1 MMNLKTGFIVLII
14 YCLPAPSFALQ
25 SEVFPP
31 EISPGD
37 AFLVRVCATALPEGA
52 VEEGSLTGFNPE
64 PSGEGC
70 YIAIGAVGLN
80 TKPGDYE
87 VSVKSAGGKAVKKLV
102 VRKVSFPEIGLTLPP
117 EKVFLSPEDQE
128 RAVKE
133 QERLSLIW
141 KEVSGRLWEGGFI
154 QPVENDVLTTFGVK
168 RIINKEKVSIHWGID
183 IRGKEGEPV
192 RAANS
197 GRAVFADIL
206 FFGGNTLII
215 DHGMGV
221 YTIYMHL
228 SGFNVKVGEPVERG
242 DIVGFVGSTGRA
254 TGPHLHFGV
263 KVGGISVN
271 PLSLTGLSIR

>member
-1 MMNLKTGFIVLII
+1 MKALIALIVVLVSS
-14 YCLPAPSFALQ
+14 ADAFAFEA
-25 SEVFPP
+25 EVFPH

-37 AFLVRVCATALPEGA
+37 AFLVKVCATAGPPEKIQSEG
-52 VEEGSLTGFNPE
+52 GSLTPLS
-64 PSGEGC
+64 PSGDGC

-87 VSVKSAGGKAVKKLV
+87 VSVKSAGEVKTLQFA
-102 VRKVSFPEIGLTLPP
+102 VRKVSFPEISLSLPP
-117 EKVFLSPEDQE
+117 EKVFLSPEDQK
-128 RAVKE
+128 RAVRE

-141 KEVSGRLWEGGFI
+141 EEVSGRLWEGGFI
-154 QPVENDVLTTFGVK
+154 QPVENDVLTAFGVK

-197 GRAVFADIL
+197 GRAVFEELL

-228 SGFNVKVGEPVERG
+228 SGRNVEIGEPVSRG

-263 KVGGISVN
+263 KVGGLSIN
-271 PLSLTGLSIR
+271 PLSLIGLLP

>member
-1 MMNLKTGFIVLII
+1 MMNLKTVFIVLLI
-14 YCLPAPSFALQ
+14 YWLPAPSFALQ
-25 SEVFPP
+25 AEVFPP

-37 AFLVRVCATALPEGA
+37 VFLVRVCAPALPEGA
-52 VEEGSLTGFNPE
+52 VVGGLLTGFNPE
-64 PSGEGC
+64 GEGC
-70 YIAIGAVGLN
+70 YIAIGAMGLD

-87 VSVKSAGGKAVKKLV
+87 VSVKSAGEKAVSLLV
-102 VRKVSFPEIGLTLPP
+102 VRKVSFPEISLTLPP
-117 EKVFLSPEDQE
+117 EKVFLSIEDQK
-128 RAVKE
+128 RAVRE

-141 KEVSGRLWEGGFI
+141 KEVSGRLWKGGFI
-154 QPVENDVLTTFGVK
+154 QPVESDVLTLFGVK

-183 IRGKEGEPV
+183 IGCEEGAPV

-197 GRAVFADIL
+197 GRAVFEELL

-228 SGFNVKVGEPVERG
+228 SGFNVKVGAPVERG
-242 DIVGFVGSTGRA
+242 DIVGFVGSTGRV

-263 KVGGISVN
+263 KVGGLSVN
-271 PLSLTGLSIR
+271 PLSLIGLVLK